1 MRALG
6 HNPTESEIHD
16 LIQQDDDTISF
27 NRFKQIMANKM
38 KDDDNEEELREAF
51 RAFDKDGQGF
61 ISAVELKH
69 VMTQLGEKLKE
80 EEVNELFSEA
90 GIEME
95 GEINYE
101 DFVTMI
107 MNQQ

>member
-6 HNPTESEIHD
+6 HNPTDAEIQD
-16 LIQQDDDTISF
+16 MIQQDDDVINF
-27 NRFKQIMANKM
+27 NRFKQLMANKM

-51 RAFDKDGQGF
+51 RAFDRDGQGF

-69 VMTQLGEKLKE
+69 VMTSLGEKLKD
-80 EEVNELFSEA
+80 EEVDELFAEA
-90 GIEME
+90 GIESE
-95 GEINYE
+95 GEIDYE

-107 MNQQ
+107 MNQ